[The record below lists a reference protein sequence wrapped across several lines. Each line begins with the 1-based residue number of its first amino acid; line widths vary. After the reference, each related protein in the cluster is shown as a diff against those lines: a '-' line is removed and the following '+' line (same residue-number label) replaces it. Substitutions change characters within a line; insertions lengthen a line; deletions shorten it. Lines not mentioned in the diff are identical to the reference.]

1 MNKKRPVNLD
11 LRSMKYPVTALTSI
25 LHRLSGI
32 LLFLCL
38 FAVLYVLGKSLSS
51 EEGFNEIQGI
61 LLSPIGKLIVWV
73 LYSALIYHLVAG
85 IRHLIMDA
93 GIGETLKGGKRG
105 SVIVIIVSAIL
116 IAVGG
121 VWLWM

>member
-11 LRSMKYPVTALTSI
+11 LGSMKYPVTALTSI

-38 FAVLYVLGKSLSS
+38 FVMLYALGKSLSS
-51 EEGFNEIQGI
+51 EEGFNEIKGM
-61 LLSPIGKLIVWV
+61 LLSPLGKLIAWV

-85 IRHLIMDA
+85 VRHLIMDM
-93 GIGETLKGGKRG
+93 GVGETLQGGKRG
-105 SVIVIIVSAIL
+105 SVIVIIVSTLL
-116 IAVGG
+116 IAAGAI
-121 VWLWM
+121 WLWM

>member
-11 LRSMKYPVTALTSI
+11 LKSMKYPVTALTSI
-25 LHRLSGI
+25 LHRMSGI

-38 FAVLYVLGKSLSS
+38 FVMLYALGKSLSS
-51 EEGFNEIQGI
+51 EEGFNEIKD
-61 LLSPIGKLIVWV
+61 LLSSPLGKMIAWV

-85 IRHLIMDA
+85 VRHLIMDA
-93 GIGETLKGGKRG
+93 GVGETLQGGKRG
-105 SVIVIIVSAIL
+105 SIIVIIASTIL
-116 IAVGG
+116 IAAGG

>member
-11 LRSMKYPVTALTSI
+11 LGSMKYPVTALTSI

-38 FAVLYVLGKSLSS
+38 FVMLSALGKSLSS
-51 EEGFNEIQGI
+51 EEGFNEIKGM
-61 LLSPIGKLIVWV
+61 LLSPLGKLIAWV

-85 IRHLIMDA
+85 VRHLIMDM
-93 GIGETLKGGKRG
+93 GVGETLQGGKRG
-105 SVIVIIVSAIL
+105 SVIVIIVSTLL
-116 IAVGG
+116 IAACAI
-121 VWLWM
+121 WLWM

>member
-11 LRSMKYPVTALTSI
+11 LGSMKYPVTALTSI

-38 FAVLYVLGKSLSS
+38 FVMLYALSKSLSS
-51 EEGFNEIQGI
+51 EEGFNEIKGM
-61 LLSPIGKLIVWV
+61 LLSPLGKLIAWV

-85 IRHLIMDA
+85 LRHLIMDM
-93 GIGETLKGGKRG
+93 GMGETLQGGKRG
-105 SVIVIIVSAIL
+105 SVIVIIVSTIL
-116 IAVGG
+116 IAAGAI
-121 VWLWM
+121 WLWM

>member
-11 LRSMKYPVTALTSI
+11 LGSMKYPVTALTSI

-38 FAVLYVLGKSLSS
+38 FVMLYALGKSLSS
-51 EEGFNEIQGI
+51 EEGFNEIKGM
-61 LLSPIGKLIVWV
+61 LLSPLGKLITWV

-85 IRHLIMDA
+85 VRHLIMDM
-93 GIGETLKGGKRG
+93 GVGETLQGGKRG
-105 SVIVIIVSAIL
+105 SVIVIIVSTLL
-116 IAVGG
+116 IAAGAI
-121 VWLWM
+121 WLWM

>member
-11 LRSMKYPVTALTSI
+11 MMSMKYPVTALTSI

-38 FAVLYVLGKSLSS
+38 FAMLYALGKSLSS
-51 EEGFNEIQGI
+51 EDGFNEIKGM
-61 LLSPIGKLIVWV
+61 LLSPLGKLIVWV

-85 IRHLIMDA
+85 VRHLIMDA
-93 GIGETLKGGKRG
+93 GVGETLEGGKRG

-116 IAVGG
+116 IAAGG
-121 VWLWM
+121 FWLWI

>member
-11 LRSMKYPVTALTSI
+11 LGSMKYPVTALTSI

-38 FAVLYVLGKSLSS
+38 FVMLYALGKSLSS
-51 EEGFNEIQGI
+51 EEGFNEIKGM
-61 LLSPIGKLIVWV
+61 LLSPLGKLIAWV

-85 IRHLIMDA
+85 VRHLIMDM
-93 GIGETLKGGKRG
+93 GVGETLQGGKRG
-105 SVIVIIVSAIL
+105 SVIVIIVSTLL
-116 IAVGG
+116 IAACAI
-121 VWLWM
+121 WLWM

>member
-11 LRSMKYPVTALTSI
+11 LGSMKYPVTALTSI

-38 FAVLYVLGKSLSS
+38 FVMLYALGKSLSS
-51 EEGFNEIQGI
+51 EEGFNEIKGMV
-61 LLSPIGKLIVWV
+61 LSPLGKLIAWV

-85 IRHLIMDA
+85 VRHLIMDM
-93 GIGETLKGGKRG
+93 GVGETLQGGKRG
-105 SVIVIIVSAIL
+105 SVIVIIVSTLL
-116 IAVGG
+116 IAAGAI
-121 VWLWM
+121 WLWM

>member
-11 LRSMKYPVTALTSI
+11 LGSMKYPVTALTSI

-38 FAVLYVLGKSLSS
+38 FVMLYALGKSLSS
-51 EEGFNEIQGI
+51 EEGFNEIKGM
-61 LLSPIGKLIVWV
+61 LLSPLGKLIVWV

-85 IRHLIMDA
+85 VRHLIMDM
-93 GIGETLKGGKRG
+93 GVGETLQGGKRG
-105 SVIVIIVSAIL
+105 SVIVIIVSTLL
-116 IAVGG
+116 IAAGAI
-121 VWLWM
+121 WLWM

>member
-11 LRSMKYPVTALTSI
+11 LGSMKYPVTALTSI

-38 FAVLYVLGKSLSS
+38 FVMLYALGKSLSS
-51 EEGFNEIQGI
+51 EEGFNEIKGM
-61 LLSPIGKLIVWV
+61 LLSPLGKLIAWV

-85 IRHLIMDA
+85 VRHLIMDM
-93 GIGETLKGGKRG
+93 GVGETLQGGKRG
-105 SVIVIIVSAIL
+105 SVIVIIVSTLL
-116 IAVGG
+116 IAACAI
-121 VWLWM
+121 WLCM

>member
-11 LRSMKYPVTALTSI
+11 LGSMKYPVTALTSI

-38 FAVLYVLGKSLSS
+38 FVMLYALGKSLSS
-51 EEGFNEIQGI
+51 EEGFNEIKGM
-61 LLSPIGKLIVWV
+61 LLSPLGKLIAWV

-85 IRHLIMDA
+85 VRHLIMDM
-93 GIGETLKGGKRG
+93 GVGETLQGGKRG
-105 SVIVIIVSAIL
+105 SVIVIIVSTFL
-116 IAVGG
+116 IAAGAF
-121 VWLWM
+121 WLWM

>member
-11 LRSMKYPVTALTSI
+11 LGSMKYPVTALTSI

-38 FAVLYVLGKSLSS
+38 FVMLYALGKSLSS
-51 EEGFNEIQGI
+51 EEGFNEIKGM
-61 LLSPIGKLIVWV
+61 LLSPLGKLIAWV

-85 IRHLIMDA
+85 VRHLIMDM
-93 GIGETLKGGKRG
+93 GMGETLQGGKRG
-105 SVIVIIVSAIL
+105 SVIVIIVSTLL
-116 IAVGG
+116 IAACAI
-121 VWLWM
+121 WLWM

>member
-11 LRSMKYPVTALTSI
+11 LKSMKYPVTALTSI
-25 LHRLSGI
+25 LHRMSGI

-38 FAVLYVLGKSLSS
+38 FVMLYALGKSLSS
-51 EEGFNEIQGI
+51 EDGFNEIKGV
-61 LLSPIGKLIVWV
+61 LLSPLGKLIVWV

-85 IRHLIMDA
+85 VRHLIMDA
-93 GIGETLKGGKRG
+93 GIGETLEGGKRG
-105 SVIVIIVSAIL
+105 SVIVIVVSAIL

>member
-11 LRSMKYPVTALTSI
+11 LGSMKYPVTALTSI

-38 FAVLYVLGKSLSS
+38 FVMLYALGNSLSS
-51 EEGFNEIQGI
+51 EEGFNESKGM
-61 LLSPIGKLIVWV
+61 LLSPLGKLIAWV

-85 IRHLIMDA
+85 VRHLIMDM
-93 GIGETLKGGKRG
+93 GVGETLQGGKRG
-105 SVIVIIVSAIL
+105 SVIVIIVSTLL
-116 IAVGG
+116 IAACAI
-121 VWLWM
+121 WLWM

>member
-11 LRSMKYPVTALTSI
+11 LGSMKYPVTALTSI

-38 FAVLYVLGKSLSS
+38 FVMLYALGKSLSS
-51 EEGFNEIQGI
+51 EEGFNEIKGM
-61 LLSPIGKLIVWV
+61 LLSPLGKLIVWV

-85 IRHLIMDA
+85 VRHLIMDM
-93 GIGETLKGGKRG
+93 GVGETLQGGKRG
-105 SVIVIIVSAIL
+105 SVIVIIVSTLL
-116 IAVGG
+116 IAACAI
-121 VWLWM
+121 WLWM

>member
-11 LRSMKYPVTALTSI
+11 LGSMKYPVTALTSI

-38 FAVLYVLGKSLSS
+38 FVMLYALGKSLSS
-51 EEGFNEIQGI
+51 EEGFNEIKGM
-61 LLSPIGKLIVWV
+61 LLSPLGKLIAWV

-85 IRHLIMDA
+85 VRHLFMDA
-93 GIGETLKGGKRG
+93 GVGETLQGGKRG
-105 SVIVIIVSAIL
+105 SVLVIIVSSIL
-116 IAVGG
+116 IAAGAL
-121 VWLWM
+121 WLWM

>member
-11 LRSMKYPVTALTSI
+11 LGSMKYPVTALTSI

-38 FAVLYVLGKSLSS
+38 FVMLYALGKSLSS
-51 EEGFNEIQGI
+51 EEGFNEIKGM
-61 LLSPIGKLIVWV
+61 LLSPLGKLIAWV

-85 IRHLIMDA
+85 VRHLIMDM
-93 GIGETLKGGKRG
+93 GVGETLQGGKRG
-105 SVIVIIVSAIL
+105 SVIVIIVSTLL
-116 IAVGG
+116 IAAGPI
-121 VWLWM
+121 WLWM